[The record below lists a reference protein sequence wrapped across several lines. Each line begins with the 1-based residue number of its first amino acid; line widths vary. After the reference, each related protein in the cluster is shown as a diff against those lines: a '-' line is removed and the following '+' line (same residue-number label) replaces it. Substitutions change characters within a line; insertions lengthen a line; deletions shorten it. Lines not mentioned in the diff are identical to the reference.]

1 MMSLATYFFFFFFF
15 LMIRRPPR
23 STLFPYTTLFRS
35 GYATAADVW
44 SWGLSV
50 VRLTDIGTQ
59 SPQPALNP
67 LISWM
72 MNVQEQP
79 TATGAAVD
87 VLKECIYDVKSRRK
101 IHEPGSTL
109 GLCLTNGT
117 AAARTVQVQ
126 ARVLMALP

>member
-1 MMSLATYFFFFFFF
+1 MGAVVDLLADYGVAGLTHEGITVVRTH
-15 LMIRRPPR
+15 IRMN
-23 STLFPYTTLFRS
+23 F